1 MKKVTV
7 YSTTV
12 CPYCVNA
19 KELLNSQGI
28 AYEEIL
34 VDKDP
39 VKRAEME
46 QLSGR
51 RTVPQIFI
59 GEQSVGGFSDL
70 KKLYEE
76 GELFRLLE
84 H

>member
-1 MKKVTV
+1 MKKVIV
-7 YSTTV
+7 YSTMV

-19 KELLNSQGI
+19 KELLSNQGI
-28 AYEEIL
+28 AYEEQL

-39 VKRAEME
+39 EKRAEME
-46 QLSGR
+46 RLSGR

-59 GEQSVGGFSDL
+59 GDHHVGGFSDL

-76 GELFRLLE
+76 GELFRLLD
-84 H
+84 

>member
-12 CPYCVNA
+12 CPYCVHA

-34 VDKDP
+34 VDKDAE
-39 VKRAEME
+39 KRVEME
-46 QLSGR
+46 RLSGR

-59 GEQSVGGFSDL
+59 GDQAVGGFSDL